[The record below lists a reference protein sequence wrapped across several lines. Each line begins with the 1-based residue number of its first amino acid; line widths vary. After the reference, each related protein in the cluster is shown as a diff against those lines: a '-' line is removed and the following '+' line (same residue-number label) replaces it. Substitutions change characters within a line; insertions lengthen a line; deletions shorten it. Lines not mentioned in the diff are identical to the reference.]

1 MMQAPLRSIVLA
13 FAAAAAPLAAQESRN
28 GVQTLHFEAGALEL
42 RALVDR
48 SAEFLGWNV
57 LVSEQEFGNGGVA
70 FQLQNAV
77 DLDHDGCQE
86 FLTTML
92 STRSFVVRTLD
103 ADKKLYEVVSLMGP
117 RAREVFSAPPQRS
130 VLEVL
135 AHPTLRVPVA
145 VAVQL
150 EHINAMIA
158 SNALRPFFASTG
170 SPMSNLTIG
179 SGGGSSTLLI
189 SGMQDQVANAVRIV
203 QQCDVKQPEGVDMN
217 GMPMQPS
224 PVIAAMQE
232 RIAKLEKAIVRLEKL
247 LKVQENEKNEKKER

>member
-13 FAAAAAPLAAQESRN
+13 FVAAAPLAAQQESRN
-28 GVQTLHFEAGALEL
+28 GTPTLHVDAGALEI

-57 LVSEQEFGNGGVA
+57 LVTDQELGNGGVA
-70 FQLQNAV
+70 FQLQNPV
-77 DLDHDGCQE
+77 DLDHSGCQE

-92 STRSFVVRTLD
+92 STRGFVVRTLD
-103 ADKKLYEVVSLMGP
+103 ADKNLYEVVSLMGP

-170 SPMSNLTIG
+170 SPMNNLTIG
-179 SGGGSSTLLI
+179 SGGGTSTLLI
-189 SGMQDQVANAVRIV
+189 SGMQDQVANAIRIV

-224 PVIAAMQE
+224 PTIAAMQE
-232 RIAKLEKAIVRLEKL
+232 RIAKLEKAVAHLEKL
-247 LKVQENEKNEKKER
+247 LKAQENEKKER